1 MLAKKERVPYDEGAP
16 EEGRQKN
23 EKGRDD
29 TLIGKNVARFRKE
42 LGMTQDELAEKLQVS
57 RQTVSSWERERTQP
71 DLETLKRLAEAL
83 HVTLEDV
90 IYGKA
95 PAKNVTIEKSVGSG
109 IDMMTAVGAS
119 LAVVLS
125 YLKWHSIG
133 WAIIHGLLN
142 WVYVIYYVIRY

>member
-1 MLAKKERVPYDEGAP
+1 M
-16 EEGRQKN
+16 
-23 EKGRDD
+23 
-29 TLIGKNVARFRKE
+29 IGKNVARFRKE
-42 LGMTQDELAEKLQVS
+42 LGMTQDELAEKLLVS

-71 DLETLKRLAEAL
+71 DLETVKGLAEAL
-83 HVTLEDV
+83 HVTMEDL

-95 PAKNVTIEKSVGSG
+95 PAKSITIEKGVNGG
-109 IDMMTAVGAS
+109 IDIMTAVGAS

-133 WAIIHGLLN
+133 WAVFHGLLN